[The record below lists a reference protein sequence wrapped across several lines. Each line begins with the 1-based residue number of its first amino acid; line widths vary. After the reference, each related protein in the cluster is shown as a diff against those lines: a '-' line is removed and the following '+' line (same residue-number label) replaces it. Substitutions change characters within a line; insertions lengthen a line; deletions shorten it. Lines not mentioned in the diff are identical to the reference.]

1 MDIPDGEFWAGIG
14 TIIAAAVAYAF
25 WAAMN
30 YMTRAEHAR
39 LCTERN
45 EGVQRQLTSIEE
57 MVREHR
63 TEMRGYRRQDEEDR
77 EQDQKEQR
85 EYQRRMADSAQ
96 ATSFRVVAIETTLGM
111 KTKGPA

>member
-1 MDIPDGEFWAGIG
+1 
-14 TIIAAAVAYAF
+14 
-25 WAAMN
+25 
-30 YMTRAEHAR
+30 
-39 LCTERN
+39 
-45 EGVQRQLTSIEE
+45 
-57 MVREHR
+57 
-63 TEMRGYRRQDEEDR
+63 MRGYRRQDEEDR